1 MECESSDVYGV
12 TEDESGERKR
22 EAYFNCSTEVS
33 EMVMGGECNLAIF
46 MIFLLKCARE
56 TNLQVRRRVSVCSFW
71 PFTLKF

>member
-33 EMVMGGECNLAIF
+33 EMVMGGECKLAIF
-46 MIFLLKCARE
+46 MIFLLECARE
-56 TNLQVRRRVSVCSFW
+56 TNLQVRRRCRFVVFG
-71 PFTLKF
+71 PLH